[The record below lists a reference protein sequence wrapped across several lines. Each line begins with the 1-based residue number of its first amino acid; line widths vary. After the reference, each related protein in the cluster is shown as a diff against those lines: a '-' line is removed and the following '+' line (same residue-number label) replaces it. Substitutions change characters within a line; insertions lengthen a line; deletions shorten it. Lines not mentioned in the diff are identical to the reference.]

1 MFFQYCEHIQRTW
14 VLHPGNFLGT
24 PSLAFD
30 VFLYNSKVEIELL
43 TCPEMYGMIESG
55 LRGGL
60 CFTSQKYAKADD
72 KTKILYLDLNALY
85 SSMLCE
91 SLPMRGFRF
100 MSHEQID
107 AMDWMNVDALKD
119 GGPGYIME
127 VMLEYP
133 KELHYFTNE
142 YPLAPESK
150 VITQDMLSNQ
160 TMTMMEA
167 LDGKVKN
174 NDVKLTATF
183 GDRDCYVC
191 HLANLQF
198 YLSMGMKLKKIY
210 RVITF
215 HQEKF
220 AEGYIT
226 KCTEA
231 RKKAAY
237 KFEQDRQKMMGNA
250 IPGEYLLHNRY
261 GSSYFFF
268 KQWSGKFMENKRGRM
283 AMRVVKTVDKMEKY
297 AGFPTYQSHRVLDKD
312 LMLLFFKHQ
321 TVLLDKAI
329 FVSFVVFELS
339 KLKVM
344 TEFYTVFKPLWKEKL
359 TLLFSDTGLHC

>member
-30 VFLYNSKVEIELL
+30 VFLYDSKVDIELL
-43 TCPEMYGMIESG
+43 SDPEMYAMIESG

-60 CFTSQKYAKADD
+60 CFTSQKYAKADE

-91 SLPMRGFRF
+91 SLPMRNFRF
-100 MSHEQID
+100 MSHEEIN
-107 AMDWMNVDALKD
+107 AIDWMNVEALAD

-127 VMLEYP
+127 VQLEYP
-133 KELHYFTNE
+133 QEIHYYTNE
-142 YPLAPESK
+142 YPLAPEQK
-150 VITQDMLSNQ
+150 VITENMLSPH
-160 TMTMMEA
+160 TKLMMET
-167 LDGKVKN
+167 LDGKIKN
-174 NDVKLTATF
+174 NDVKLTSTF
-183 GDRDCYVC
+183 EDRDYYVC

-198 YLSMGMKLKKIY
+198 YLTMGMKLKKIY

-250 IPGEYLLHNRY
+250 IPGVLVLIGIKPIHHVHFQA
-261 GSSYFFF
+261 SSW
-268 KQWSGKFMENKRGRM
+268 KTSEGGWMER
-283 AMRVVKTVDKMEKY
+283 
-297 AGFPTYQSHRVLDKD
+297 
-312 LMLLFFKHQ
+312 
-321 TVLLDKAI
+321 
-329 FVSFVVFELS
+329 
-339 KLKVM
+339 
-344 TEFYTVFKPLWKEKL
+344 
-359 TLLFSDTGLHC
+359 